1 MNDRQDFEPD
11 IRNASWWA
19 SDSRQAANGRGNDVV
34 LTKLGLKTPPDLSDV
49 EAVQMGHVMQ
59 PLIGRLAQDRLKMEL
74 KNADYMLTHPKEV
87 WMRSHFDF
95 ISADGKTLVEA
106 KNYNAIVRN
115 KYDSDANIVPAA
127 DMAQLIHQS
136 ACHGI
141 DHVVLAVLFGGQNF
155 ETFTFDITDDQRT
168 DLIKDMALY
177 WGAVQTGQP
186 LEPETVAQ
194 AKLVYAVDNGS
205 RVSAGSNVE
214 KAVTQLKSIKKQIKE
229 LELAEEQYQLAI
241 QNYMK
246 TGSEL
251 VSVGGT
257 ILATWKQAKA
267 SERFN
272 ASLFEA
278 AMPDIYDSFV
288 VAQPGSRRFIVK

>member
-11 IRNASWWA
+11 IRNAAWWA

-214 KAVTQLKSIKKQIKE
+214 KAVTQLKAIKKQIKE

>member
-1 MNDRQDFEPD
+1 MNDRHDFEPD
-11 IRNASWWA
+11 IRNAAWWA

-34 LTKLGLKTPPDLSDV
+34 LTKLGLKTPPDLSEV

-74 KNADYMLTHPKEV
+74 KNADYMLTHPKES

-115 KYDSDANIVPAA
+115 KYDSDANIIPAA

-214 KAVTQLKSIKKQIKE
+214 KAVTQLKAIKKQIKE
-229 LELAEEQYQLAI
+229 LETAEEQYQLAI

-257 ILATWKQAKA
+257 ILATWKQAKS

-272 ASLFEA
+272 AALFEA

>member
-1 MNDRQDFEPD
+1 MNDRQDFEPE
-11 IRNASWWA
+11 IRNAAWWA

-34 LTKLGLKTPPDLSDV
+34 LTKLGLKTPPDLSEV

-74 KNADYMLTHPKEV
+74 KNADYMLTHPKES

-214 KAVTQLKSIKKQIKE
+214 KAVTQLKAIKKQIKE
-229 LELAEEQYQLAI
+229 LETAEEQYQLAI

-257 ILATWKQAKA
+257 ILATWKQAKS

-272 ASLFEA
+272 AALFEA

>member
-11 IRNASWWA
+11 IRNAAWWA
-19 SDSRQAANGRGNDVV
+19 SDSRQAANGRGNEVV

-214 KAVTQLKSIKKQIKE
+214 KAVTQLKAIKKQIKE
-229 LELAEEQYQLAI
+229 LETAEEQYQLAI

-257 ILATWKQAKA
+257 ILATWKQAKT

-272 ASLFEA
+272 AALFEA

>member
-11 IRNASWWA
+11 IRNAAWWA
-19 SDSRQAANGRGNDVV
+19 SDSRQAANGRGNEVV

-214 KAVTQLKSIKKQIKE
+214 KAVTQLKAIKKQIKE

>member
-11 IRNASWWA
+11 IRNAAWWA

-34 LTKLGLKTPPDLSDV
+34 LTKLGLKTPPDLSEV

-74 KNADYMLTHPKEV
+74 KNADYMVTHPKES

-115 KYDSDANIVPAA
+115 KYDSDANIIPAA

-205 RVSAGSNVE
+205 RVSAGSKVE
-214 KAVTQLKSIKKQIKE
+214 KAVTQLKAIKKQIKE
-229 LELAEEQYQLAI
+229 LETAEEQYQLAI

-257 ILATWKQAKA
+257 ILATWKQAKS

-272 ASLFEA
+272 AALFEA

>member
-11 IRNASWWA
+11 IRNAAWWA
-19 SDSRQAANGRGNDVV
+19 SDSRQAANGRGNEVV

-214 KAVTQLKSIKKQIKE
+214 KAVTQLKAIKKQIKE

-257 ILATWKQAKA
+257 ILATWKQAKT

>member
-1 MNDRQDFEPD
+1 MNDRQDFEPE
-11 IRNASWWA
+11 IRNAAWWA

-34 LTKLGLKTPPDLSDV
+34 LTKLGLKTPPDLSEV

-74 KNADYMLTHPKEV
+74 KNADYMLTHPKES

-115 KYDSDANIVPAA
+115 KYDSDANIIPAA
-127 DMAQLIHQS
+127 VMAQLIHQS

-214 KAVTQLKSIKKQIKE
+214 KAVTQLKAIKKQIKE
-229 LELAEEQYQLAI
+229 LETAEEQYQLAI

-257 ILATWKQAKA
+257 ILATWKQAKS

-272 ASLFEA
+272 AALFEA